1 MHRRNSPAVRASA
14 QRAAKKI
21 IPQGLTLDEL
31 LEPPATRLDV
41 HSVDVRRLRD
51 DRSPIE
57 VGEEVMFVAAAKF
70 RLETAGIEGTVD
82 LEGTDVLEIRDD
94 ADLVSKLEVASEE
107 VVQQQLQERFRF
119 VFRLNGEPQT
129 HYKPVADD
137 PPWIFRYNT
146 ALYPTDYLK
155 IEVDVIDEEPDAPP
169 AEAVPGFDFL
179 AHEQK
184 QRASLTLHVPA
195 SRERRQF
202 RIKLIDVESEE
213 EQELLLELIPD
224 KGRNDADGAEDE
236 AGNADVRATA
246 AQPGHRK

>member
-31 LEPPATRLDV
+31 IEPPETRLDV

-70 RLETAGIEGTVD
+70 RLEAAGIEGTVD

-94 ADLVSKLEVASEE
+94 ADLVSKLEIASEE

-155 IEVDVIDEEPDAPP
+155 IEVDVIDEEPDAAE
-169 AEAVPGFDFL
+169 AEAVPDYRFPL
-179 AHEQK
+179 LERQ
-184 QRASLTLHVPA
+184 QRANFMLRLPATLV
-195 SRERRQF
+195 RRQF
-202 RIKLIDVESEE
+202 KLKLVDVDSDE
-213 EQELLLELIPD
+213 EQELLFELIPNDETRNGEDD
-224 KGRNDADGAEDE
+224 KGDDI
-236 AGNADVRATA
+236 ADVRATA

>member
-1 MHRRNSPAVRASA
+1 MTRRNSPAVRTSN

-31 LEPPATRLDV
+31 LEPAATRLDV

-70 RLETAGIEGTVD
+70 RLETVGVDGTVD

-94 ADLVSKLEVASEE
+94 ADLVSKLEIEAEE
-107 VVQQQLQERFRF
+107 AIQEQLEERFRF

-129 HYKPVADD
+129 DYQPIAGD

-146 ALYPTDYLK
+146 ALYATDYLK
-155 IEVDVIDEEPDAPP
+155 IEVDVIDEEPEEPEVAGPP
-169 AEAVPGFDFL
+169 DYEFHATEA
-179 AHEQK
+179 K
-184 QRASLTLHVPA
+184 QRARLVMHMPA
-195 SRERRQF
+195 TMEARNF
-202 RIKLIDVESEE
+202 KLKLIDVDSDE
-213 EQELLLELIPD
+213 EQELLFEVIPED
-224 KGRNDADGAEDE
+224 DGKDDDGA
-236 AGNADVRATA
+236 ASSAPP
-246 AQPGHRK
+246 PGFRK

>member
-1 MHRRNSPAVRASA
+1 MNRRNSPALRTSA

-94 ADLVSKLEVASEE
+94 ADLVSKLEIASEE

-129 HYKPVADD
+129 QYKPVADD

-146 ALYPTDYLK
+146 ALYATDYLK
-155 IEVDVIDEEPDAPP
+155 IEVDVIDEEPELPP
-169 AEAVPGFDFL
+169 AEAVAGYDFL
-179 AHEQK
+179 AREQK
-184 QRASLTLHVPA
+184 QRASLALHVPA
-195 SRERRQF
+195 SHERRQF
-202 RIKLIDVESEE
+202 RIKLVDVESDE

-224 KGRNDADGAEDE
+224 DKAGRDEGDDADNG
-236 AGNADVRATA
+236 DVRVSA